1 MFEHV
6 FVVEIGKV
14 RRFLFSRYLFL
25 VCVYCVP
32 VWYAVTLGLI
42 GCNVADKGVGP
53 FVLKCITFRTRKNQS
68 YLRIWIYIYM
78 SRFVAMNLF
87 FWME

>member
-53 FVLKCITFRTRKNQS
+53 FVLKCITKKINPTYES
-68 YLRIWIYIYM
+68 GYIYICPD
-78 SRFVAMNLF
+78 S
-87 FWME
+87 